1 MNPETDRSLSTGGII
16 LAGGKSS
23 RFGTDKGLALFRGK
37 PLISWSLNALVPL
50 VDEILII
57 SSNREY
63 EKFGYRVIPDIIPG
77 LGPLGGILTGLKSAS
92 HHLNFVVS
100 CDTPMISTELLSYL
114 QIHAN
119 GYEALVPLNVS
130 NQYEPLCAI
139 CSKSCVPAIEKMT
152 ESGSHKVLD
161 LYERVNTRSIRI
173 DQHLPFYNDFI
184 FMNINTLDDI

>member
-1 MNPETDRSLSTGGII
+1 MNPDTDRSLSTGGII

-77 LGPLGGILTGLKSAS
+77 LGPLGGMLTGLKSAS

-114 QIHAN
+114 QTHAN
-119 GYEALVPLNVS
+119 GYEAVVPLNVS

-139 CSKSCVPAIEKMT
+139 YSKSCVPAIAKMT
-152 ESGSHKVLD
+152 ESGDHKVLD
-161 LYERVNTRSIRI
+161 LYKHVNTRSIRI

-184 FMNINTLDDI
+184 FLNINTLDDI